1 MLFVCWLAKN
11 TVAGLPRA
19 VIKGLIKLVEDPQG
33 TVEAT
38 LAKIKELP
46 AYVKHAPAAFK
57 EHIHAIQAIED
68 PYEQS
73 KAVGEFMGK
82 VLLAGGAVGKIS
94 SKLGRWGKVRNARG
108 QSPKGMIT
116 STIKQFKTP
125 KGWTQRSA
133 NNKKGTRYVNTK
145 RPEDYIRFSEVNLH
159 PNAPSGQR
167 MPYFQRH
174 KNGKVLT
181 KTGEWIRK
189 DLANP
194 ECYHIPQTMFEELQH
209 LMDL

>member
-1 MLFVCWLAKN
+1 MGARDLGFSVGWSSSLGKQAKN
-11 TVAGLPRA
+11 AVVGLAGLPRA

-68 PYEQS
+68 PYEQG

-94 SKLGRWGKVRNARG
+94 SKLGRWIQPTKNAYEIAKLPGAKHHRVYIDYRIKT
-108 QSPKGMIT
+108 SRELNKGMRSFQRRIDEHRDKI
-116 STIKQFKTP
+116 SNPQKCYRIGILLLQIVSRGKSQVGK
-125 KGWTQRSA
+125 QRS
-133 NNKKGTRYVNTK
+133 R
-145 RPEDYIRFSEVNLH
+145 D
-159 PNAPSGQR
+159 
-167 MPYFQRH
+167 FQSKWR
-174 KNGKVLT
+174 
-181 KTGEWIRK
+181 
-189 DLANP
+189 
-194 ECYHIPQTMFEELQH
+194 
-209 LMDL
+209 